1 MKKVKMTAL
10 ILAATVTIGGY
21 GLLGTSSLAITN
33 NIVLASSVSTT
44 STTTSNGSAIS
55 RSSSSNVNGVATGEG
70 VIINGGSSF
79 ELLSSP
85 NGSKISS
92 VSVGEMVTL
101 ESGNTNGYYKVEV
114 RETGDIGYLKSCN
127 IQEIYNCQKSS
138 LENLSSQGTII
149 NVSSVVNVRQRAGLN
164 SDILTTMKNNETVS
178 VIGKQGQWY
187 KVSVNGETGFI
198 YEEYISLNSNTVTT
212 TAQKASTS
220 GVTRNENVNSSA
232 STSGATTNENV
243 NSSAARS
250 AKNNVISMA
259 VVTNT
264 AGNTSKTSGTVSNTG
279 NTSKTSGTVSN
290 TGNTSKTSG
299 TVSNTGNT
307 SKTSGTVSNIGN
319 TSKTSGTVS
328 NTGNTSKTSGTVS
341 NTGNT
346 SKTSG
351 TVSNTG
357 NTSKTSGTVSNTG
370 NVTAQAVIQYAEQ
383 FEGYPYVWGGSSPST
398 GFDCSGFVQ
407 YVFNHFGISLP
418 RTTYTQVNYG
428 TDVPLSDIQPGDLV
442 FEFGTATAPSH
453 VGIYIGNGEMIDAAG
468 VGQGV
473 TISKLYDVVAVKNVL

>member
-307 SKTSGTVSNIGN
+307 SKTSGTVSN
-319 TSKTSGTVS
+319 
-328 NTGNTSKTSGTVS
+328 
-341 NTGNT
+341 
-346 SKTSG
+346 
-351 TVSNTG
+351 TG